1 MSIKSKKIIVTGG
14 CGYIGVK
21 LVEHFLKKKFKV
33 TVIDTQWF
41 GKNLKKNKNLKIIK
55 KDIRD
60 LKEKHFRNIYAV
72 FHLANI
78 ANDPAV
84 ELKPE
89 LSWEVNVLS
98 SMKIIEFCIKNKVKK
113 FFFAS
118 SGSVYGI
125 KKEKKVTES
134 LSLEPISVYN
144 KTKMIAERIFLSYE
158 KKIKLYI
165 VRPATVCGVS
175 TRQRL
180 DVSVNALTISALKNN
195 VINVFGGQQIRPNI
209 HIDDMVNVY
218 DHLFFKNCPSGIYN
232 AGFENYSIKKIA
244 NSVAKI
250 TKAKIKIKKTN
261 DPRSYRIDSSKLL
274 NTGFKPN
281 KNIFNAIFEIKKK
294 YEKNK
299 KFFDKKNAY
308 TVLWMKQK
316 KII

>member
-1 MSIKSKKIIVTGG
+1 MNIKNKKIIITGG

-33 TVIDTQWF
+33 TVVDAQWF
-41 GKNLKKNKNLKIIK
+41 GKNLKENKNLTIIK
-55 KDIRD
+55 KDIRN
-60 LKEKHFRNIYAV
+60 LEEKIFKKVYAV
-72 FHLANI
+72 FHLANV

-125 KKEKKVTES
+125 KKEKKVTEN

-144 KTKMIAERIFLSYE
+144 KTKMIAERIFLSYQ

-165 VRPATVCGVS
+165 VRPATVCGLS
-175 TRQRL
+175 KRQRL
-180 DVSVNALTISALKNN
+180 DVSVNALTISALKNKL
-195 VINVFGGQQIRPNI
+195 ITVFGGQQVRPNI
-209 HIDDMVNVY
+209 HIDDMIKVY
-218 DHLFFKNCPSGIYN
+218 DHLLYKNCATGIYN
-232 AGFENYSIKKIA
+232 AGFENYSISKIA

-250 TKAKIKIKKTN
+250 TKAKIKIKKTR

-274 NTGFKPN
+274 KTGFKPG
-281 KNIFNAIFEIKKK
+281 KNIFDAIFEIKEK
-294 YEKNK
+294 YEQNK

-308 TVLWMKQK
+308 TVMWMRQK
-316 KII
+316 KIT

>member
-1 MSIKSKKIIVTGG
+1 MNIKNKKIIITGG
-14 CGYIGVK
+14 CGYIGAK

-41 GKNLKKNKNLKIIK
+41 GKNLKENKNLKIIK
-55 KDIRD
+55 KDIR
-60 LKEKHFRNIYAV
+60 NIEGKVFKKVYAV

-89 LSWEVNVLS
+89 LSWEINVLS

-125 KKEKKVTES
+125 KKENKVTEN
-134 LSLEPISVYN
+134 LSLEPISIYN
-144 KTKMIAERIFLSYE
+144 KTKMIAERIFLSYK

-175 TRQRL
+175 KRQRL

-195 VINVFGGQQIRPNI
+195 FITVFGGHQIRPNI
-209 HIDDMVNVY
+209 HIDDMVKVY
-218 DHLFFKNCPSGIYN
+218 DHLLFKNCPTGIYN
-232 AGFENYSIKKIA
+232 AGFENYSINKIA

-250 TKAKIKIKKTN
+250 TMAKIKVKKTN

-274 NTGFKPN
+274 NTGFKPR
-281 KNIFNAIFEIKKK
+281 KSIFDAIYEIKRK
-294 YEKNK
+294 YEQNK